1 MTDLLEL
8 IRSLLGTVPVG
19 YEFLEYIVLFFL
31 LLFGLFIIF
40 GILQAFFGLFRRWG
54 VIGYAFSC

>member
-19 YEFLEYIVLFFL
+19 YEFLEYIVLFFCCSL
-31 LLFGLFIIF
+31 ACLSFSVSCKPSS
-40 GILQAFFGLFRRWG
+40 ACSG
-54 VIGYAFSC
+54 VRG

>member
-31 LLFGLFIIF
+31 LLFGLFIISVSCKPSS
-40 GILQAFFGLFRRWG
+40 ACSG
-54 VIGYAFSC
+54 VRG

>member
-19 YEFLEYIVLFFL
+19 YEFLEYIVLFFSVCSL
-31 LLFGLFIIF
+31 ACLSFSVSCKPSS
-40 GILQAFFGLFRRWG
+40 ACSG
-54 VIGYAFSC
+54 VRG

>member
-8 IRSLLGTVPVG
+8 IRYLLGTVPVG

-40 GILQAFFGLFRRWG
+40 GILQAFFGLFRR
-54 VIGYAFSC
+54 

>member
-8 IRSLLGTVPVG
+8 IRSLLVTVPVG
-19 YEFLEYIVLFFL
+19 YEFLEYIFLFLL

-40 GILQAFFGLFRRWG
+40 GILQAFFCLFRR
-54 VIGYAFSC
+54 